1 MNQYDLIIVGAGI
14 HGAALAYYS
23 ARAGQRVM
31 LIEEAR
37 PASGASGH
45 AFGWINASA
54 LIQPVQHLAQ
64 SVIDDYH
71 HLQAALPAFPLR
83 WCAELT
89 YGLGLEKVQASAAG
103 LSLSS
108 LQPRTVSQSE
118 IRALEP
124 NLAAPPLQAR
134 YTQAAGVI
142 SPVEAIECLVLAA
155 EGFGAR
161 VVRDCAVRQL
171 LVENGQ
177 VVGVHTQAGNRYGN
191 KTVLAAGLGV
201 LDLLADENLHLPIR
215 PSPAILLKFEVAKA
229 LLNGIVSN
237 AEMEARQGDTH
248 TLIAAEDYIDDT
260 PENGPAAIGLR
271 ALDAIRGQLNGA
283 QSIALKSVAVGWR
296 PLSDDGLPIVGPAG
310 DDGRLYILSA
320 HPGLTLAPTLAR
332 LLSEELI
339 TGVPSPL
346 LSNVRP
352 LRFRV

>member
-23 ARAGQRVM
+23 AKAGQRVM
-31 LIEEAR
+31 LIEKAR

-54 LIQPVQHLAQ
+54 LIEPVQHLAQ
-64 SVIDDYH
+64 NVMDDYH
-71 HLQAALPAFPLR
+71 HLQAALPSFPLR

-89 YGLGLEKVQASAAG
+89 YGVCPENPQASAAG
-103 LSLSS
+103 LNLSS
-108 LQPRTVSQSE
+108 LQPRTVSQAE
-118 IRALEP
+118 IRVIEP
-124 NLAAPPLQAR
+124 NLAHPPLHAR
-134 YTQAAGVI
+134 YTQAAGII

-161 VVRDCAVRQL
+161 VVCDCAVSQL

-177 VVGVHTQAGNRYGN
+177 VVGVSTQAGNWYGK

-201 LDLLADENLHLPIR
+201 LDLLVGQSLHLPIR
-215 PSPAILLKFEVAKA
+215 PSPAILLKFEVAQA

-237 AEMEARQGDTH
+237 ADMEARQGDTC

-271 ALDAIRGQLNGA
+271 ALE
-283 QSIALKSVAVGWR
+283 ALS
-296 PLSDDGLPIVGPAG
+296 
-310 DDGRLYILSA
+310 
-320 HPGLTLAPTLAR
+320 
-332 LLSEELI
+332 LI
-339 TGVPSPL
+339 HI
-346 LSNVRP
+346 
-352 LRFRV
+352 

>member
-1 MNQYDLIIVGAGI
+1 MNPYDLIIVGAGI
-14 HGAALAYYS
+14 HGAALAYYC

-31 LIEEAR
+31 LIEGSR

-54 LIQPVQHLAQ
+54 LIEPVQPLAQ
-64 SVIDDYH
+64 SVVDDYH
-71 HLQAALPAFPLR
+71 HLQAALPSLPMR
-83 WCAELT
+83 WCTELT
-89 YGLGLEKVQASAAG
+89 YGVCLENPKASAVG
-103 LSLSS
+103 PNLSP
-108 LQPRTVSQSE
+108 LQPRTVLQDE

-124 NLAAPPLQAR
+124 HLAHPPLHAR
-134 YTQAAGVI
+134 CMQAAGVI

-155 EGFGAR
+155 ESCGAR
-161 VVRDCAVRQL
+161 VVCDCTVRQL

-177 VVGVHTQAGNRYGN
+177 VVGVNTQAGNWYGN

-201 LDLLADENLHLPIR
+201 LDLLAAQNLHLPIR

-237 AEMEARQGDTH
+237 AEMEARQGDTR

-271 ALDAIRGQLNGA
+271 ALEAIRGQLRGA

-296 PLSDDGLPIVGPAG
+296 PLSGDGLPIVGSAG
-310 DDGRLYILSA
+310 DAGGLYILSA

-339 TGVPSPL
+339 TGVASPL
-346 LSNVRP
+346 LSNFRP